1 MNHLKEFIDF
11 GKLRKILRP
20 QVGGFDK
27 PKYPIKVWGERPSN
41 IPKDI
46 QSEYDSLAPRL
57 MDGGADPDV
66 WEVEDRIEEI
76 REQYPNIKTSWSY

>member
-1 MNHLKEFIDF
+1 
-11 GKLRKILRP
+11 
-20 QVGGFDK
+20 
-27 PKYPIKVWGERPSN
+27 
-41 IPKDI
+41 
-46 QSEYDSLAPRL
+46 